1 MAGFNITVAGD
12 SAINLEF
19 GNVISEKT
27 NGLIRAAA
35 QTLEADPINGVIEF
49 VPTFCSLMVV
59 YDPCV
64 VGYDELTSQVR
75 GKLRGLVATT
85 GGIHRVV
92 KIPVCYGGD
101 FGPDLG
107 DVAEH
112 AGMSAE
118 EVIAIHSGHD
128 YLIDMLGFLPGFAYL
143 GGLDERLHTPRL
155 ATPRTRIEPGAVGI
169 GGAPLRPRPRV
180 AHPVRRRRLPALRS
194 HHAAGVQPDRNSGGI
209 RNLRMRDRQGKSDDP
224 RPGWHRQRA
233 ERRLRSFRAQCE
245 RARRRPAGR
254 CRPAS
259 QSKRGR
265 RGRAMGVTVNKPGIC
280 TTVQD
285 LGRRGYLGS
294 GFSPSGVMD
303 KRAARIAN
311 LLVDNGENAPVLEFC
326 LAGPTLRF
334 TTNTCIAL
342 TGGNFSPTVDG
353 AAIPMYAAIMVHRG
367 SVLEFGAPKTGVYGY
382 LAIAGGSIAV
392 PKVMGSASTNLKC
405 GIGGWEG
412 RALSAG
418 DYLPFVTKNVDFLDN
433 LGSHALKDDSFYGF
447 SSDEIVLRVVPGPQE
462 GMFTEQG
469 VNTFFKETYTTT
481 AKCDRMGFRL
491 DGPEIETVNGS
502 DIISDGIALGAVQ
515 IPNHGR
521 PIIML
526 ADRQT
531 TGGYAKI
538 GTVASVDIPKLV
550 QCKPGRAIRFEEI
563 SVQEAQ
569 AACRKEAQEMRSLA
583 KVVKRPCYGG
593 VSPRRTARR
602 LTPILEA
609 QAKKSAG
616 NKLWIEFED
625 GHNAA
630 HAGDRA

>member
-1 MAGFNITVAGD
+1 
-12 SAINLEF
+12 
-19 GNVISEKT
+19 
-27 NGLIRAAA
+27 
-35 QTLEADPINGVIEF
+35 
-49 VPTFCSLMVV
+49 
-59 YDPCV
+59 
-64 VGYDELTSQVR
+64 
-75 GKLRGLVATT
+75 
-85 GGIHRVV
+85 
-92 KIPVCYGGD
+92 
-101 FGPDLG
+101 
-107 DVAEH
+107 
-112 AGMSAE
+112 
-118 EVIAIHSGHD
+118 
-128 YLIDMLGFLPGFAYL
+128 
-143 GGLDERLHTPRL
+143 
-155 ATPRTRIEPGAVGI
+155 
-169 GGAPLRPRPRV
+169 
-180 AHPVRRRRLPALRS
+180 
-194 HHAAGVQPDRNSGGI
+194 
-209 RNLRMRDRQGKSDDP
+209 
-224 RPGWHRQRA
+224 
-233 ERRLRSFRAQCE
+233 
-245 RARRRPAGR
+245 
-254 CRPAS
+254 
-259 QSKRGR
+259 
-265 RGRAMGVTVNKPGIC
+265 MGVTVNKPGIC
-280 TTVQD
+280 TTIQD

-311 LLVDNGENAPVLEFC
+311 LLVDNDENAPVLEFC

-353 AAIPMYAAIMVHRG
+353 AAIPMYTAIMVHRG

-433 LGSHALKDDSFYGF
+433 LGSHALKDDSFYDF

>member
-1 MAGFNITVAGD
+1 
-12 SAINLEF
+12 
-19 GNVISEKT
+19 
-27 NGLIRAAA
+27 
-35 QTLEADPINGVIEF
+35 
-49 VPTFCSLMVV
+49 
-59 YDPCV
+59 
-64 VGYDELTSQVR
+64 
-75 GKLRGLVATT
+75 
-85 GGIHRVV
+85 
-92 KIPVCYGGD
+92 
-101 FGPDLG
+101 
-107 DVAEH
+107 
-112 AGMSAE
+112 
-118 EVIAIHSGHD
+118 
-128 YLIDMLGFLPGFAYL
+128 
-143 GGLDERLHTPRL
+143 
-155 ATPRTRIEPGAVGI
+155 
-169 GGAPLRPRPRV
+169 
-180 AHPVRRRRLPALRS
+180 
-194 HHAAGVQPDRNSGGI
+194 
-209 RNLRMRDRQGKSDDP
+209 
-224 RPGWHRQRA
+224 
-233 ERRLRSFRAQCE
+233 
-245 RARRRPAGR
+245 
-254 CRPAS
+254 
-259 QSKRGR
+259 
-265 RGRAMGVTVNKPGIC
+265 MGVTVNKPGIC
-280 TTVQD
+280 TTIQD

-311 LLVDNGENAPVLEFC
+311 LLVDNNDNAPVLEFC

-491 DGPEIETVNGS
+491 EGPEIETVNGS

-515 IPNHGR
+515 VPNHGR

-609 QAKKSAG
+609 QAKKPDITPHTPAIGHRRNKMGKANDEKKQVNMDESTAAREERDRDIRALMALMEEGDLSALRFDDGNVKIELERNHGPLSQAALPLMAERVGRLLDARSEHGDVTTGAQSVPVAG
-616 NKLWIEFED
+616 NDSSVTLVKSPLVGTFYVSPSPDEEPFVKVGQEVLTGQTLAIVEAMKMMNEITAPAP
-625 GHNAA
+625 GIVTEVLAA
-630 HAGDRA
+630 NGTQVEYDQVLFRIATQASA